1 MADCQRFVI
10 VSCPRTGS
18 THLVDYLEAIDGV
31 RCLSEVF
38 NERMVLLRHHR
49 PVDPRLEEMG
59 FRNSDPLGFLTRLER
74 EVGDCGWF
82 GFKLFPNQ
90 NLPLL
95 QQLCADRRWRK
106 IFLWRDNLVE
116 QYLSFLLA
124 ASHFGR
130 KEWGRVPDASKFSA
144 STADLI
150 RDVHTIENNYQVI
163 EKALAHADPGG
174 VFALE
179 YEELARRCRRHAP
192 AAPVPG
198 IAAGRH
204 RDRAGARRGRSGA
217 GLHAWPQQRAAS
229 AELRR
234 DPRRPRARP
243 LQALDPALTRIRHAA
258 AGRNC
263 VAKSPAKV
271 MGPT

>member
-38 NERMVLLRHHR
+38 NERMVLLRHHQ

-59 FRNSDPLGFLTRLER
+59 VRNSDPLGFLAHLER

-124 ASHFGR
+124 AAHFGR
-130 KEWGRVPDASKFSA
+130 KEWGRVPDGSKFSA
-144 STADLI
+144 PTADLV
-150 RDVHTIENNYQVI
+150 RDIHIIENNYQVI
-163 EKALAHADPGG
+163 EKALSHADPAG

-179 YEELARRCRRHAP
+179 YEEL
-192 AAPVPG
+192 G
-198 IAAGRH
+198 DAGVMH
-204 RDRAGARRGRSGA
+204 RLLQFL
-217 GLHAWPQQRAAS
+217 GLPPDVIETALARAA
-229 AELRR
+229 AN
-234 DPRRPRARP
+234 
-243 LQALDPALTRIRHAA
+243 PALAFTPGPNSAQRLQNYDEIRAILE
-258 AGRNC
+258 RSRY
-263 VAKSPAKV
+263 KRWIRP
-271 MGPT
+271 

>member
-1 MADCQRFVI
+1 MADPQRFVI

-18 THLVDYLEAIDGV
+18 TYLVDYLEAIDGV

-38 NERMVLLRHHR
+38 NERMVLLRHHQ
-49 PVDPRLEEMG
+49 PVDPRLDDMG
-59 FRNSDPLGFLTRLER
+59 FRNADPRGFLARVEK

-95 QQLCADRRWRK
+95 QQLCADPSWRK

-124 ASHFGR
+124 SSHFGR
-130 KEWGRVPDASKFSA
+130 KEWGRVPDASKF
-144 STADLI
+144 TAWTGDLVPDI
-150 RDVHTIENNYQVI
+150 HTIEHNYQTI
-163 EKALAHADPGG
+163 EKALMRANLND

-179 YEELARRCRRHAP
+179 YEELGNAAIMRNLLQFLGLPPASIDAAIAR
-192 AAPVPG
+192 AA
-198 IAAGRH
+198 ADKAL
-204 RDRAGARRGRSGA
+204 AFARS
-217 GLHAWPQQRAAS
+217 QQRRAT

-234 DPRRPRARP
+234 DPCDPRARS
-243 LQALDPALTRIRHAA
+243 LQALDQALAFKPTRGGTGWRNRPRRRPRRH
-258 AGRNC
+258 G
-263 VAKSPAKV
+263 
-271 MGPT
+271 